1 MKLQVQIINANKA
14 AANSTTLDV
23 AVGPTDTVTNLQE
36 QVASTTKMS
45 AFPDQK
51 LVFKGQTLSSNQS
64 LSDCGVKEGDTLEL
78 VVQASEKT
86 LIKQLSDLLGKK
98 AMSPEELGLLYSYK
112 YSISF
117 EDVVNALGS
126 SSCKL
131 RSFLESQKCFSFQG
145 DCVKVVDA
153 TEKARQQ
160 PPVVL
165 APIQED
171 KVHRFIE
178 VSVSVELHT
187 PQGKSHPTFTHDL
200 EEDEDN
206 YMRLQASETVA
217 RSMEIIAASEQ
228 TPFPDRDLWM
238 GDQRLAND
246 ISLEDAGVKN
256 GCALKMKVRASEAA
270 FASQLEEL
278 VRERTALATSELDLL
293 YCQRFGTSVR
303 QVLRTLGLRSSLCRF
318 IEGQSQFSVAG
329 GCVTLVNGPKLIT
342 PVTKEDEAAAL
353 DILDYVIE
361 LLCQVSFILPLIYRI
376 ERNCK
381 VAREANAT
389 IFITQLPASHQTP
402 HLQGLQKA
410 VAETLQ
416 AMRKDEPSIDSASID
431 GDVVNVQVEGSYTI
445 CLRLAAA

>member
-23 AVGPTDTVTNLQE
+23 AVGPTDTVSNLQE

-187 PQGKSHPTFTHDL
+187 PQGKSHPTFTHDM

-206 YMRLQASETVA
+206 YMRLQASETVQG
-217 RSMEIIAASEQ
+217 RRH
-228 TPFPDRDLWM
+228 DRGRGGHGLSSGVGTQHWQ
-238 GDQRLAND
+238 GQKRRAVRRL
-246 ISLEDAGVKN
+246 
-256 GCALKMKVRASEAA
+256 
-270 FASQLEEL
+270 F
-278 VRERTALATSELDLL
+278 
-293 YCQRFGTSVR
+293 
-303 QVLRTLGLRSSLCRF
+303 
-318 IEGQSQFSVAG
+318 FSVA
-329 GCVTLVNGPKLIT
+329 LT
-342 PVTKEDEAAAL
+342 PSLYTRTPTRRLGTHAV
-353 DILDYVIE
+353 
-361 LLCQVSFILPLIYRI
+361 CW
-376 ERNCK
+376 C
-381 VAREANAT
+381 
-389 IFITQLPASHQTP
+389 PAVW
-402 HLQGLQKA
+402 G
-410 VAETLQ
+410 
-416 AMRKDEPSIDSASID
+416 ASW
-431 GDVVNVQVEGSYTI
+431 T
-445 CLRLAAA
+445 